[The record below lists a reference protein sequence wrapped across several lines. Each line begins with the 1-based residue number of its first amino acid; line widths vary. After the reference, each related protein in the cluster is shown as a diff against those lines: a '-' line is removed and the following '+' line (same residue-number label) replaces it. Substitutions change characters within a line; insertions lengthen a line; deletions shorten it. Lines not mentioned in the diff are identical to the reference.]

1 MTSAARTVL
10 SDWVLKL
17 ALMGLAFAAATL
29 LLRDIAALPVH
40 VALAPLEGWHAYLAE
55 AAMDRAPLY
64 PGELMI
70 NTYPPLSFYLL
81 GALGRLTGDAI
92 IAGRILSLISFAA
105 ITAGMVALLRQLGA
119 NVITSLFA
127 GLVLGLTL
135 LAASGV
141 VAVNDPALLGHALQ
155 FQGLLLLLNTR
166 PATIPAS
173 LLFAAGLLVKLSLLA
188 MPLAAILW
196 LLPRHRREA
205 ALMAAIILGLL
216 AATLGG
222 LHFWMGADLSALV
235 PRSWLA
241 SGPGLRWGPF
251 LVWAALPLVAL
262 VWLARRF
269 GHDRW
274 VRFAVLYAATGLV
287 MLLAGAG
294 ITDCAVALG
303 LSGGLALTRFAPPYR
318 GAVALIYALPLA
330 LYLGL
335 YFRAENLA
343 YREVFQR
350 QARLDI
356 AMLEVNR
363 GPALCENLALCYWAG
378 KAEAVD
384 VPNLA
389 LAFGP
394 SGGRDDQAL
403 ARLLASGHY
412 QSVQLARLHPFA
424 LGPHVETALAARY
437 RVQHRDNNGVFL
449 LRR

>member
-29 LLRDIAALPVH
+29 LLRDILALPVH

-55 AAMDRAPLY
+55 AAIEHAPLY
-64 PGELMI
+64 PGELMV

-92 IAGRILSLISFAA
+92 IAGRILSLIGFAA
-105 ITAGMVALLRQLGA
+105 ITAGMMALLRQLGA

-155 FQGLLLLLNTR
+155 LQGLLLLLNAR
-166 PATIPAS
+166 PAIIPAS
-173 LLFAAGLLVKLSLLA
+173 LLFAAGLLVKLSLVA

-205 ALMAAIILGLL
+205 MMMAAIILGLL
-216 AATLGG
+216 AAALGG
-222 LHFWMGADLSALV
+222 LHFLMGADLSVLL
-235 PRSWLA
+235 PNTW
-241 SGPGLRWGPF
+241 PGLRWLPF

-262 VWLARRF
+262 IWLARRF

-274 VRFAVLYAATGLV
+274 VRFAVLYAAVGSA

-294 ITDCAVALG
+294 VIDCAMALAMG
-303 LSGGLALTRFAPPYR
+303 GGLALARFAPLYR
-318 GAVALIYALPLA
+318 GAIALVYALPLA

-403 ARLLASGHY
+403 ARLVASGHY

>member
-1 MTSAARTVL
+1 MTRATRIAL
-10 SDWVLKL
+10 SDWTLKL
-17 ALMGLAFAAATL
+17 ALMGLAFAATTL
-29 LLRDIAALPVH
+29 LLRDILALPVH

-55 AAMDRAPLY
+55 AAIEHAPLY
-64 PGELMI
+64 PAGLMV

-81 GALGRLTGDAI
+81 GAAGRLTGDAI
-92 IAGRILSLISFAA
+92 IAGRIISLIGFAA

-155 FQGLLLLLNTR
+155 LQGLLLLLNTR
-166 PATIPAS
+166 SAVIPAS
-173 LLFAAGLLVKLSLLA
+173 LLFAAGLLVKLSLVA

-196 LLPRHRREA
+196 LLLKHRREA
-205 ALMAAIILGLL
+205 MLMAAIILGLL
-216 AATLGG
+216 ATALGG
-222 LHFWMGADLSALV
+222 LHFIAGADLSALV
-235 PRSWLA
+235 PRTW
-241 SGPGLRWGPF
+241 PGLHPGPF

-262 VWLARRF
+262 IWLARRF

-274 VRFAVLYAATGLV
+274 VRFAALYAAAALI

-294 ITDCAVALG
+294 ITDCAMALA
-303 LSGGLALTRFAPPYR
+303 LSGGLALARFAPSWR
-318 GAVALIYALPLA
+318 GAIALIYALPLA

-335 YFRAENLA
+335 YFRSENLA

-384 VPNLA
+384 VPGLA
-389 LAFGP
+389 LAFP

-412 QSVQLARLHPFA
+412 QSVQLAHLHPFA
-424 LGPHVETALAARY
+424 LGPHVEAALAARY